1 MRLKFLAV
9 TLQSSM
15 VRWSFL
21 ALDFSRSNNTIITS
35 ADFFNLKLPE
45 VDSLKDLGMFGFI
58 IAKILFFTGII
69 VTRSQ
74 DAKNLLFIM

>member
-9 TLQSSM
+9 TLQNSM
-15 VRWSFL
+15 VRCSFL

-58 IAKILFFTGII
+58 IAKIYERSQD
-69 VTRSQ
+69 TRSQ